1 MRAGSANIVLALT
14 FEWGIALHDLTAQR
28 IEWEK
33 QLGDGP
39 RPRLSGPAREFM
51 AKAGRQVFK
60 DLVLFPAAT
69 GPAWR
74 STLTANLTANVV
86 RNIWAYL
93 VIFCGHFPDGAEKF
107 TVEQFENESRGQW
120 SAIE

>member
-1 MRAGSANIVLALT
+1 MTVRGPGCPGPTASSWRKIV
-14 FEWGIALHDLTAQR
+14 
-28 IEWEK
+28 
-33 QLGDGP
+33 
-39 RPRLSGPAREFM
+39 
-51 AKAGRQVFK
+51 RQVFK

-107 TVEQFENESRGQW
+107 TVRAVRGRVAR
-120 SAIE
+120 SVVPAAVAR